1 MKKSELRQIIKEE
14 INEISPE
21 LFKKATDISRS
32 RGQDRRTIS
41 MGETFFSKFRGKP
54 LMGGTIINVYYQ
66 KPQQAGYEDVAVKIE
81 SPSSV
86 VPGETKSRY
95 INYDVKRD
103 SWDVNDEITRADAR
117 LLSLIAQQIEPNTRY
132 KSGGEGFRIKGYGSN
147 ESLNENSEKYMFFQN
162 LETIKKEVEEMLSL
176 DPQTVDTILANGH
189 DWASDHIATSKD
201 DVEEVHNFLMS
212 NKAPMDELT
221 KKQMK
226 IAKAAPPEDKITGA
240 DFAALKK
247 GLNENKSTEMDDSYG
262 EIMMTLYNEDGKEK
276 GLVITQ
282 KGDKGRSSVVFSENN
297 IQALINFLS

>member
-21 LFKKATDISRS
+21 LFKRATDISRS

-66 KPQQAGYEDVAVKIE
+66 KPQQAGYENVTVKIE

-95 INYDVKRD
+95 VTYDVKGD
-103 SWDVNDEITRADAR
+103 SWDVEDEITRADAR
-117 LLSLIAQQIEPNTRY
+117 ILSLIAQHIEPNTRY

-162 LETIKKEVEEMLSL
+162 LETIKKEVEEMKALL
-176 DPQTVDTILANGH
+176 KRAKEYDEKNNEPNCEIEEKMVMLRKFADAVGIDL
-189 DWASDHIATSKD
+189 D
-201 DVEEVHNFLMS
+201 DVI
-212 NKAPMDELT
+212 
-221 KKQMK
+221 KKK
-226 IAKAAPPEDKITGA
+226 DA
-240 DFAALKK
+240 
-247 GLNENKSTEMDDSYG
+247 
-262 EIMMTLYNEDGKEK
+262 
-276 GLVITQ
+276 
-282 KGDKGRSSVVFSENN
+282 
-297 IQALINFLS
+297 

>member
-21 LFKKATDISRS
+21 LFKRATDISRS

-41 MGETFFSKFRGKP
+41 MGETFFNKFRGKP
-54 LMGGTIINVYYQ
+54 LMGGTIINVSYQ
-66 KPQQAGYEDVAVKIE
+66 KPQQAGYENVAVKIE

-86 VPGETKSRY
+86 VPGETKSKY

-176 DPQTVDTILANGH
+176 DPQMVDAILANGH
-189 DWASDHIATSKD
+189 DWAADHVSTSKD
-201 DVEEVHNFLMS
+201 DIEEVHNFLMS
-212 NKAPMDELT
+212 NKAPMDEKKLSA
-221 KKQMK
+221 KQMK

-240 DFAALKK
+240 DFAALRK
-247 GLNENKSTEMDDSYG
+247 
-262 EIMMTLYNEDGKEK
+262 
-276 GLVITQ
+276 
-282 KGDKGRSSVVFSENN
+282 
-297 IQALINFLS
+297 